1 VTKPNEPPSAPSG
14 LARDGDCVYADDQ
27 TERLASAAE
36 RRRRVSRVFWL
47 TLGLNAIVAL
57 SKAGYGLFS
66 GSLTLGTD
74 SLHSVLDA
82 SSNVLAL
89 LGLRWSAA
97 PADARHPYGRRKV
110 EILAALGIGAL
121 IVIGLFEFGEAAVR
135 ALLEGRHGP
144 RVGLGGFAV
153 VLGTMVIN
161 FFVTRYEHRKGHELG
176 SELLHADARHTQ
188 SDLYASA
195 AVIASFAA
203 VRAGLSWAD
212 GVATLMLVGLIGHAA
227 WEVFRDNVPILLD
240 AARLDP
246 AGVAEL
252 ARTVAGVSDVH
263 RVRSRGMRT
272 AVELDLHLEVAANMP
287 VSEAHALAR
296 KIEREVKVKF
306 PEVSDVVIHIEP
318 ATRDTEPQEA
328 SRILDRGTE
337 FRPPPLPSNVES
349 DRPQRSPESR
359 HQHRHEDRSKD
370 RHDDPNEE
378 NGKNKSSNDTS
389 TRKT

>member
-1 VTKPNEPPSAPSG
+1 M
-14 LARDGDCVYADDQ
+14 
-27 TERLASAAE
+27 
-36 RRRRVSRVFWL
+36 
-47 TLGLNAIVAL
+47 AI
-57 SKAGYGLFS
+57 SKAGYGFFA

-89 LGLRWSAA
+89 FGLRWSAA

-121 IVIGLFEFGEAAVR
+121 IVVGLFEFAEAAVR

-144 RVGLGGFAV
+144 RVGAAGFAV

-176 SELLHADARHTQ
+176 SELLHADAQHTQ

-195 AVIASFAA
+195 AVVASFAA
-203 VRAGLSWAD
+203 VRAGLTWAD
-212 GVATLMLVGLIGHAA
+212 GVATLVLVGLIGRAA
-227 WEVFRDNVPILLD
+227 WGVFRDNVPILLD

-246 AGVAEL
+246 TNVAEL

-263 RVRSRGMRT
+263 RVRSRGMKT
-272 AVELDLHLEVAANMP
+272 AVELDLHLQVAADMP
-287 VSEAHALAR
+287 VAEAHALAR

-318 ATRDTEPQEA
+318 ATRDTEPQSEI
-328 SRILDRGTE
+328 RTRDRETE
-337 FRPPPLPSNVES
+337 TRTPPLPSNVES
-349 DRPQRSPESR
+349 DRP
-359 HQHRHEDRSKD
+359 
-370 RHDDPNEE
+370 EE
-378 NGKNKSSNDTS
+378 TGKNKSSYDTS